1 MIELSARNLFK
12 STIHSTL
19 FEPNDLQCDDKS
31 VLVTPRNWER
41 IEKKTSQ
48 EALKINVINFN
59 VSTPTLVSLKLPFI
73 QRMNYL
79 LQRSNLE
86 NHQPANDAVVF
97 HHLFTDKFIWFQ
109 ACLTLR
115 ISPWTARWVFL
126 KANKKC
132 YFSLY
137 QINKCS
143 SHKKIT
149 EQRQRLTTQWGCE

>member
-1 MIELSARNLFK
+1 MQRIFILVNVANGVRFISLARQRCRQHKKSRTSAQSMIELSARNLFK

-115 ISPWTARWVFL
+115 ISP
-126 KANKKC
+126 
-132 YFSLY
+132 
-137 QINKCS
+137 
-143 SHKKIT
+143 
-149 EQRQRLTTQWGCE
+149 